1 MISALKKSVCSS
13 LEALSEKP
21 FYRLLRHC
29 VDRMFYDG
37 AGSRTGEVDAS
48 IGIILAILAAPGA
61 FVSLALFSK
70 YGAFFLWFRA
80 YYSTSRTRSVR
91 CYGAERLCISIHSLP
106 LCQTSISSLFFRW
119 WSPPPWRSGNG
130 TGCCP
135 TGAIMRILR
144 ISLSGAGTS
153 SLQISPRCFSSP
165 RFYPRTSTP
174 SLPCFSHC
182 SHAARAKSSA
192 TRRSFSAHT
201 LFLLSSRPHSDFS
214 ACSRFWPF

>member
-1 MISALKKSVCSS
+1 MISALNKSVRSR
-13 LEALSEKP
+13 LEMLSERP

-29 VDRMFYDG
+29 VDRMFYG
-37 AGSRTGEVDAS
+37 GEGSGTGEVDVS

-61 FVSLALFSK
+61 FVSLALVSK
-70 YGAFFLWFRA
+70 YGAFFLWFREFYVKDPIGA
-80 YYSTSRTRSVR
+80 LRRS
-91 CYGAERLCISIHSLP
+91 GASLHFDPFTASLP
-106 LCQTSISSLFFRW
+106 DQYFFIVL
-119 WSPPPWRSGNG
+119 SMALPPPWRSGNG
-130 TGCCP
+130 TAYCP
-135 TGAIMRILR
+135 TATIMRISR
-144 ISLSGAGTS
+144 ISLYGAGTS
-153 SLQISPRCFSSP
+153 SLQISLRCFSLP
-165 RFYPRTSTP
+165 RFYPWTSTP